1 MQVWLVEVFNE
12 LDKVL
17 FLDFEIIVVDDSSTD
32 RTREVLIEI
41 SKSKNNLKYIFRN
54 MPRSL
59 PMSIFDGINESSNEN
74 IFMA

>member
-32 RTREVLIEI
+32 RTKKVLIEI
-41 SKSKNNLKYIFRN
+41 SKSKNNLKLN
-54 MPRSL
+54 MLDMPRSL

-74 IFMA
+74 IL